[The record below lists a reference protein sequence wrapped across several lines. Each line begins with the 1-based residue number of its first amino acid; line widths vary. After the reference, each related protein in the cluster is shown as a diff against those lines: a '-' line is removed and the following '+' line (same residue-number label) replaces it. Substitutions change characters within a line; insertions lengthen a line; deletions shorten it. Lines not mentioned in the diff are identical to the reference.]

1 MVSRPASAEARLSWA
16 RRHVAGLIAALVAAA
31 GIVNLVS
38 GLTPEFHSRL
48 RSIVDFVPGVVSGIA
63 TATTVVSGLLL
74 LMLAKGLRRRKQ
86 RAWRGAVVLLGVSIF
101 THLVKGLDVE
111 ESGLAFGVL
120 IALIMTRNEFT
131 AKGDPR
137 TRWRSVSVGGS
148 MFAASV
154 VTGMVLMRLYEDS
167 LQGPHGLAR
176 QLRFVLKGLVGIQGT
191 INLTGR
197 ADEVIPAVLGGL
209 GIITVLTVAY
219 LLLRP
224 SEPVASLLPEDEAR
238 MRDLLARYGGRDSLG
253 YFALRRDKSV
263 VWSPSGK
270 ACIAYRVLSGVMLAS
285 GDPLGD
291 PEAWPGAITA
301 MQCLA
306 EQHAWVPA
314 VIGCGELAATA
325 YARAGLST
333 IEFGDE
339 AVVEV
344 KDFTLEGRAMR
355 GVRQAVNRV
364 ERAGYVA
371 QVRRVA
377 DISEEDRKEMVLQAR
392 AWRSAETERGFSMAL
407 GRFGDPCDGEC
418 VAVTA
423 TQNGC
428 LRAFLHFVPWGS
440 DGLSL
445 DLMRRDREAD
455 NGLNEFLIVS
465 AMKAA
470 QELGVKRMSLNFA
483 VFRAAL
489 ERGERIGAGP
499 ISRAFRGL
507 LVFSSRWF
515 QIDSLYRFN
524 AKFRPIWE
532 PRFVCYPGAGDLPR
546 VSLAA
551 LEAEAFLVWPMTKLG
566 HWLRRGKPSPASQH
580 AEPAAVTA

>member
-1 MVSRPASAEARLSWA
+1 MVSRPTSTDARLSWA
-16 RRHVAGLIAALVAAA
+16 RRHVAGLVAALVAAA
-31 GIVNLVS
+31 GIVNLAS
-38 GLTPEFHSRL
+38 GLTPEWASRL
-48 RSIVDFVPGVVSGIA
+48 RSIIDVVPGVVSGIA
-63 TATTVVSGLLL
+63 TAVTVVTGILL
-74 LMLAKGLRRRKQ
+74 LMLAKGLRRRKR
-86 RAWRGAVVLLGVSIF
+86 RAWRGAVVLLSFSVF

-111 ESGLAFGVL
+111 EALFALGVVVALLA
-120 IALIMTRNEFT
+120 TRNEFT

-137 TRWRSVSVGGS
+137 TRWRSLGVGFS
-148 MFAASV
+148 MLVFSIL
-154 VTGMVLMRLYEDS
+154 TGMLLMHLYEDS
-167 LQGPHGLAR
+167 LQGDHGLLI
-176 QLRFVLKGLVGIQGT
+176 QLQDVLLGLAGLQGSIT
-191 INLTGR
+191 LTGR
-197 ADEVIPAVLGGL
+197 AETVIPAVLAGL
-209 GIITVLTVAY
+209 GIITVLTSVY
-219 LLLRP
+219 LALRP
-224 SEPVASLLPEDEAR
+224 SEPVASLLPEDEER
-238 MRDLLARYGGRDSLG
+238 MRGLLNRHGGRDSLG

-270 ACIAYRVLSGVMLAS
+270 ACVAYRVLSGVMLAS

-301 MQCLA
+301 MLDLA
-306 EQHAWVPA
+306 EEHAWVPA

-339 AVVEV
+339 AIVEV
-344 KDFTLEGRAMR
+344 ADFTLEGRAMR

-364 ERAGYVA
+364 ERAGYEA

-377 DISEEDRKEMVLQAR
+377 EISDEERHEMYLQSQ
-392 AWRSAETERGFSMAL
+392 AWRSTETERGFSMAL
-407 GRFGDPCDGEC
+407 GRFGDPCDGDC

-470 QELGVKRMSLNFA
+470 QELGVKRVSLNFA

-524 AKFRPIWE
+524 AKFRPVWE

-551 LEAEAFLVWPMTKLG
+551 LEAEAFLVWPMTKLA
-566 HWLRRGKPSPASQH
+566 HRLRRSKAGPASQH
-580 AEPAAVTA
+580 AEPSAVTA